1 MLSWSCRFAAAKK
14 AECKLRNLPKYVFLI
29 AGIYGLVV
37 LTPHYFLEGHFSA
50 KHPPAITHPEFYYGF
65 LGVALAFQV
74 LFIIISRDPVRLRP
88 AMIAAVLE
96 KLSFGMAGIVLF
108 LAGRIVAPMLAAGIL
123 DLVFGALFVLAY
135 MRTPAGQVQASAA

>member
-1 MLSWSCRFAAAKK
+1 MQSAKFA
-14 AECKLRNLPKYVFLI
+14 KYVFLI
-29 AGIYGLVV
+29 AGIYGLVG

-65 LGVALAFQV
+65 VGVALAFQV

-96 KLSFGMAGIVLF
+96 KLSFGIAAIVLF
-108 LAGRIVAPMLAAGIL
+108 LAGGINSPMLAAGIL

-135 MRTPAGQVQASAA
+135 IRTPAGQAQASAA

>member
-1 MLSWSCRFAAAKK
+1 MRSKFA
-14 AECKLRNLPKYVFLI
+14 KYVFLI
-29 AGIYGLVV
+29 AGIYGLVG

-50 KHPPAITHPEFYYGF
+50 KHPQAITHPEFYYGSV
-65 LGVALAFQV
+65 GVGLAFQE

-96 KLSFGMAGIVLF
+96 KLSFGIAAIVLF
-108 LAGRIVAPMLAAGIL
+108 LAGRIAAPVLAAGIL

-135 MRTPAGQVQASAA
+135 IRTPASQAKASAA